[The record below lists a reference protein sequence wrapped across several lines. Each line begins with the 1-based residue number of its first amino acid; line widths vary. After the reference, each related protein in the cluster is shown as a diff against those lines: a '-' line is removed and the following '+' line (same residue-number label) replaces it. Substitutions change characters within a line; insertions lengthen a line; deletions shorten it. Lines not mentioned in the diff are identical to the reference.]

1 MNNVGQTNP
10 STWDSLRRILANP
23 SVGAGLIQGGLQA
36 MQPIAIGQSRLG
48 HLANAVGEGFE
59 TGGRIAA
66 RDAED
71 EKQAR
76 EQQRIDQQARYQDEQ
91 VNLERERN
99 QLTREENKSQDWA
112 RRQSNDPNR
121 VSLDRMFGAKATFL
135 SKAAVDET
143 GQFDP
148 TRMQEASDAFDA
160 MFGNGGK
167 TKSST
172 TASSSN
178 VVTDPAIVNDTTP
191 EAKPSSGG
199 LGFGDSVGG
208 ALRSNVMTAPSMF
221 VLDKMFQT
229 PQGAKDAQAKSVV
242 PAKPN
247 PTQGLK
253 VARSPQELDK
263 LGIAIGETFLD
274 GQGNKRVRAR

>member
-23 SVGAGLIQGGLQA
+23 SVGAGLIQAGLQA
-36 MQPIAIGQSRLG
+36 MQPIAVGQSRLG
-48 HLANAVGEGFE
+48 HLANAAGEGFE
-59 TGGRIAA
+59 VGGRIAA

-135 SKAAVDET
+135 GKAATDEF
-143 GQFDP
+143 GNIDP
-148 TRMQEASDAFDA
+148 DKMQQASDMFDS

-167 TKSST
+167 KPASA
-172 TASSSN
+172 ASSSPE
-178 VVTDPAIVNDTTP
+178 TIPDPAAVVNESAAAPETKPQSMGGMFPEPITP
-191 EAKPSSGG
+191 FSLG
-199 LGFGDSVGG
+199 L
-208 ALRSNVMTAPSMF
+208 N
-221 VLDKMFQT
+221 KMFQ
-229 PQGAKDAQAKSVV
+229 PQGDAAKLTKQGPVA
-242 PAKPN
+242 AKPN
-247 PTQGLK
+247 PTQGRK
-253 VARSPQELDK
+253 VATTIADLDR
-263 LGIAIGETFLD
+263 LGIAVGEEFIV
-274 GQGNKRVRAR
+274 GSGPNKGEIRTRAK